1 MPLFEDLGKRLS
13 EVAKS
18 AGKMTRDVAETTRI
32 NLQINTR
39 QEEIEKCYVQL
50 GKAYY
55 ARQTAGGGST
65 EAMDAL
71 CGQIS
76 EMIAECEDLQ
86 KQVDDL
92 KGQRRCPNCGSI
104 QSATSSFCSDC
115 GERLSAEKPSSPAEG
130 VTITWPEAATEVK
143 GEAAKPDQAEPQAF
157 AAPAAEEAPE
167 TAEVTS
173 ESCECGCAENQET
186 ECECADCAQASDPA
200 CEEPKKAE

>member
-13 EVAKS
+13 EVAKN

-39 QEEIEKCYVQL
+39 QEEIEKCYLQL

-55 ARQTAGGGST
+55 ARQMAGGGST

-71 CGQIS
+71 CGQIA
-76 EMIAECEDLQ
+76 EMIAECENLQ

-104 QSATSSFCSDC
+104 QSANSSFCSDC
-115 GERLSAEKPSSPAEG
+115 GERLSTEKVASPAEG
-130 VTITWPEAATEVK
+130 VTITWPEAAVESKPVEVSEPEAESPVQTE
-143 GEAAKPDQAEPQAF
+143 
-157 AAPAAEEAPE
+157 
-167 TAEVTS
+167 T
-173 ESCECGCAENQET
+173 CECPENQE
-186 ECECADCAQASDPA
+186 EVKEADCECAESA
-200 CEEPKKAE
+200 AESEDSNKPE